1 MSAIQDIPRI
11 RVSQDGPLPDLVCE
25 QACRRFSEV
34 GVMHFEQ
41 ILLPEHVEA
50 LRAAYEKEYATY
62 HRDLL
67 HDDALHVGDRRNMIT
82 VGIAGA
88 FNDPLVY
95 ANPSVMPILEA
106 LLNFQ
111 VRLGSFVS
119 VTSLPG
125 AKDQEMHVDMP
136 LLFEDGP
143 LGFQLPSY
151 CLTLVVP
158 LVPLNPQNGTTAYYP
173 ASHLTVS
180 QDTPE
185 TGPVLPELP
194 IGDGLLFDCRVWH
207 GGTANRSDAPRP
219 VLYNTY
225 QRPWFRDQVN
235 FGQQDPLIISQS
247 ELDRVPK
254 VHRHLFQW
262 ATITK

>member
-11 RVSQDGPLPDLVCE
+11 RLSQDGPLPDLVRE
-25 QACRRFSEV
+25 QICHRFAEV

-41 ILLPEHVEA
+41 ILTPDHVSA
-50 LRAAYEKEYATY
+50 LHLAYEAKYAAY
-62 HRDLL
+62 HRDML

-82 VGIAGA
+82 VTLAGP

-95 ANPSVMPILEA
+95 ANPSVMPVLEA
-106 LLNFQ
+106 LLDYQ

-125 AKDQEMHVDMP
+125 AKDQEPHLDMP
-136 LLFEDGP
+136 LLFEDESMGT
-143 LGFQLPSY
+143 QLPSY

-158 LVPLNPQNGTTAYYP
+158 LVPMNAQNGTTAYYP

-180 QDTPE
+180 HEHPE
-185 TGPVLPELP
+185 SPPALPEVP
-194 IGDGLLFDCRVWH
+194 IGDALLFDCRVWH
-207 GGTANRSDAPRP
+207 GGTENRSDAPRP

-235 FGQQDPLIISQS
+235 FGQQEPLIIPQT
-247 ELDRVPK
+247 EWDHVPEE
-254 VHRHLFQW
+254 HRLLLEW
-262 ATITK
+262 CTITE